1 MREIKFRVWIKED
14 KSMVN
19 GNENMNNKISFLG
32 GIHYIHTDRA
42 DGLMDQV
49 FIGKGGNYRTP
60 DEAILMQY
68 TGLKD
73 RLGQEIYEGDIIEV
87 VDKSTIRIV
96 EFRKGCFGFET
107 NKNGFYT
114 FDMESLNKI
123 VRVIGNI
130 YECYAKSPVI
140 HGGDG

>member
-1 MREIKFRVWIKED
+1 MLHIRLNMREIKFRVWIKED

-73 RLGQEIYEGDIIEV
+73 KNGVEIYEGDILCYEATGNIAECYWN
-87 VDKSTIRIV
+87 
-96 EFRKGCFGFET
+96 E
-107 NKNGFYT
+107 NGFWH
-114 FDMESLNKI
+114 DWEDLGLLK
-123 VRVIGNI
+123 VIGNI
-130 YECYAKSPVI
+130 YETPELLNK
-140 HGGDG
+140 D